1 MTSLKLKQRGFTIIE
16 LLIVIIVIGILALL
30 VYTSF
35 NNVTRDARNR
45 ERETDVKALHSSL
58 EAYYAQ
64 NGVYPTLANVNDSTW
79 RSTNLRGFDSAA
91 LQDPQGSAETL
102 VAAPAAD
109 VYAYDVSDD
118 SGNACD
124 NGAAGGTD
132 CTQYTIT
139 ATLEGGGTFT
149 KSNLN

>member
-45 ERETDVKALHSSL
+45 ERETDIKAIHSSL

-64 NGVYPTLANVNDSTW
+64 NGNYPTLANLNDSSW
-79 RSTNLRGFDSAA
+79 RDTNFRGFDSAA

-102 VAAPAAD
+102 ASAAAED
-109 VYAYDVSDD
+109 VYAYVVTDD

-124 NGAAGGTD
+124 NGASGGTD
-132 CTQYTIT
+132 CTQYTLT
-139 ATLEGGGTFT
+139 ATYEGGGTFEKT
-149 KSNLN
+149 NLN

>member
-1 MTSLKLKQRGFTIIE
+1 MTSLKLKERGFTIIE

-64 NGVYPTLANVNDSTW
+64 NGHYPTLANLNDSSW
-79 RSTNLRGFDSAA
+79 RSSNFQGFDSAA

-102 VAAPAAD
+102 VASATAGS
-109 VYAYDVSDD
+109 YSYDIEPDT
-118 SGNACD
+118 CD
-124 NGAAGGTD
+124 NGSAGD
-132 CTQYTIT
+132 CTDYTLT
-139 ATLEGGGTFT
+139 ATLEGGGTFAKT
-149 KSNLN
+149 NLN